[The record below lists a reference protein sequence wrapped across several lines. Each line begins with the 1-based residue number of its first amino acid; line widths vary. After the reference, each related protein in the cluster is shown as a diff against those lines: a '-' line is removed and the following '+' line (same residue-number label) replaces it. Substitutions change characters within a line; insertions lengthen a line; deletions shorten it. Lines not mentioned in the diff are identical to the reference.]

1 MNQPKSQEFVKNLSE
16 FFQRDLISIP
26 LIKKYPHQLFNQRC
40 GLKASTLELDTSA
53 FPNIEYIAGNRLSV
67 YPVNPN
73 DHVDTILKHVIDDI
87 SNSSNLATTKTTAT
101 SNNQNLLNINR
112 IKLSDPWNKF
122 VQLNGRGSVKLALSY
137 LYDIMTAPSRDLIR
151 LMAENCSNKE
161 HKSKLIAI
169 SRTDESWEKWICQ
182 SLRTLK
188 STLDEFNSCFIS
200 AKSLFSEL
208 QLQQPRQYSI
218 SSIKSNKRFRTEIIV
233 FQHKFTTKSI
243 AYSLQQVKELEY
255 SIREQQQDNNNNNDN
270 NNNIVTSKAT
280 KSQMPLTAANG
291 QQLIVSKA
299 PIHIDHND
307 SGSQRSTSSIRSIR
321 SMIPYGVSPISTQQ
335 VKRVPKFTGPF
346 MSLYASSSQGKP
358 VDKNILRQSQLSLR
372 GKSLIELGGGK
383 NIIGTTTAKTS
394 ATKSSTG
401 SIQQS
406 LEKQFDGLCSN
417 YLLNLNANDFI
428 ICEFVEN
435 PRFTLKGNRERPI
448 MMISQDI
455 GIVAYRP
462 FWQQRALEH
471 DRAQIF
477 YTLFKDLPPKKFGDM
492 QLVCITGNRCKFEDL
507 FRREINHNITNKI
520 MSSASF
526 INKKYLIN
534 LLDRTSL
541 SSATGSD
548 ESATLAGFESNK
560 LQIESKELI
569 ELGKRISKLLIE
581 NNGCLY
587 TCCDPQITQA
597 IEILTVESIAR
608 YHNMARDKI
617 MALLPTWKGRQQQQ
631 QQLQNQNQ
639 NQTAST
645 NKFLFTLENPFER
658 AQIVQEIYDVVC

>member
-16 FFQRDLISIP
+16 FFKRDLISIP

-87 SNSSNLATTKTTAT
+87 S
-101 SNNQNLLNINR
+101 SNNNTNTNTNTNTVLNTNK
-112 IKLSDPWNKF
+112 IKLSEPWVKF
-122 VQLNGRGSVKLALSY
+122 VKLNGRDSVKMALFY
-137 LYDIMTAPSRDLIR
+137 LYDIMTAPSRDLVR

-218 SSIKSNKRFRTEIIV
+218 SSIKSNKRFRTEIVV

-255 SIREQQQDNNNNNDN
+255 SIREQQQQQDNNNNNN

-280 KSQMPLTAANG
+280 KSPMPVTTKMP
-291 QQLIVSKA
+291 V
-299 PIHIDHND
+299 HIDHDD
-307 SGSQRSTSSIRSIR
+307 SGSQRSTSSVRSIR
-321 SMIPYGVSPISTQQ
+321 TMIPYGVSPITTQQ
-335 VKRVPKFTGPF
+335 VKRVPTFSGPF

-358 VDKNILRQSQLSLR
+358 VDMNVLKQSQLSLR
-372 GKSLIELGGGK
+372 GASLIEAGGTKGVVGASGK
-383 NIIGTTTAKTS
+383 NIVATTKTAT
-394 ATKSSTG
+394 TKSSTS
-401 SIQQS
+401 SIQQSAS

-417 YLLNLNANDFI
+417 YLLNLNANDYI
-428 ICEFVEN
+428 VCEFVEN

-448 MMISQDI
+448 MMIGQDI
-455 GIVAYRP
+455 GLVAYRP

-477 YTLFKDLPPKKFGDM
+477 YTLFKDLPAKKFGDM
-492 QLVCITGNRCKFEDL
+492 HLVCITGNRCKFEDL
-507 FRREINHNITNKI
+507 FKREINDNITNKI

-526 INKKYLIN
+526 INKKYLLN
-534 LLDRTSL
+534 LLDHTSSL
-541 SSATGSD
+541 SSSTTGSN
-548 ESATLAGFESNK
+548 ESATISGYELNKQLQNK
-560 LQIESKELI
+560 LRMESKELI

-617 MALLPTWKGRQQQQ
+617 MALLPIWKGKQRQQLPQQ
-631 QQLQNQNQ
+631 Q
-639 NQTAST
+639 NQTTST

-658 AQIVQEIYDVVC
+658 AQIVQEIYDVVS

>member
-16 FFQRDLISIP
+16 FFKRDLISIP

-87 SNSSNLATTKTTAT
+87 SNLATTTANNN
-101 SNNQNLLNINR
+101 SNIKIKK
-112 IKLSDPWNKF
+112 IKLSEPWDKF
-122 VQLNGRGSVKLALSY
+122 ARLNGRDSVKMALSY

-151 LMAENCSNKE
+151 MMAENCSNKE

-208 QLQQPRQYSI
+208 TLQQPRQYSI
-218 SSIKSNKRFRTEIIV
+218 SSIKSNKRFRSEIIV
-233 FQHKFTTKSI
+233 FQHKFTAKSI
-243 AYSLQQVKELEY
+243 AYSLQQIKELEY
-255 SIREQQQDNNNNNDN
+255 SIREQPQDGTNNNNNN
-270 NNNIVTSKAT
+270 GNIKAIQSPLPTGQIPVTITPKVA
-280 KSQMPLTAANG
+280 
-291 QQLIVSKA
+291 V
-299 PIHIDHND
+299 HIDHND
-307 SGSQRSTSSIRSIR
+307 TGSQRSSSSVRSLR
-321 SMIPYGVSPISTQQ
+321 SMIPYGTSPITTQQ
-335 VKRVPKFTGPF
+335 VKRVPTFSGPL

-358 VDKNILRQSQLSLR
+358 VDLNIVRKSQASLR
-372 GKSLIELGGGK
+372 GKSLIEFNKGSK
-383 NIIGTTTAKTS
+383 NIPPNTTTT
-394 ATKSSTG
+394 TIKSSTG
-401 SIQQS
+401 SNASTS
-406 LEKQFDGLCSN
+406 LDKQYDGLCSN
-417 YLLNLNANDFI
+417 YLLNLNANDYI

-448 MMISQDI
+448 MMIGQDI
-455 GIVAYRP
+455 GLVAYRA

-471 DRAQIF
+471 DRAQVF

-507 FRREINHNITNKI
+507 FRREIDDNITNKI
-520 MSSASF
+520 MSSAYF
-526 INKKYLIN
+526 INKKYLLN
-534 LLDRTSL
+534 LLDRASL
-541 SSATGSD
+541 SSIASND
-548 ESATLAGFESNK
+548 SSSLAGTEQQFKLHQK
-560 LQIESKELI
+560 LQIEPKELI

-587 TCCDPQITQA
+587 TCCDHQMTQA

-608 YHNMARDKI
+608 YNGMARDKI
-617 MALLPTWKGRQQQQ
+617 MALLPIWKGRQR
-631 QQLQNQNQ
+631 QQLQQQ
-639 NQTAST
+639 PSQLQQHSHQQTPT
-645 NKFLFTLENPFER
+645 TNNKFLFTLENPFER
-658 AQIVQEIYDVVC
+658 AQIVQELYDVVS